1 MIDNND
7 IKDKIKQLDDGRFQN
22 LCNRILYNMGYKNI
36 NPLGSQDT
44 SDRTTP
50 GTPDTFL
57 IYNGEYICVEYT
69 IQQRGIYLKID
80 SDINKCI
87 DEYKKCRINEG
98 KILYFYGSSN
108 LKMNQVKKLSDKCE
122 KNNIKLDIYSID
134 RIANILNYEY
144 PLIAKEFLGIEIDT
158 LQIISVD
165 EFLQQYNS
173 SQFGVKINK
182 QLLFREDEKKEIIE
196 SINSNCITLV
206 AGKSGVG
213 KTHLVLDICIK
224 NKTELEKYQI
234 LCIKNRNVELFNDL
248 RKYIKNDK
256 EYLLIIDDINNINGI
271 EQILYF
277 LAFKNVK
284 IIGTVRDYAKAK
296 VINKINEYEEKTKA
310 LFTIGLI
317 NIGDLKEEQLVE
329 ILKNEK
335 NIKEGIL
342 TNKIL
347 TLSQK
352 NPRLMVMV
360 ADVLLEGNSAKI
372 SKTED
377 IYKLYFKNIIDNIN
391 KANKNIMNVLGI
403 ISILNVI
410 DITNEKHRELINLLN
425 ITVDEFRENMRILNE
440 FEIIDMIDADTAK
453 ISEQCLGNYSIYL
466 ILIENKTISFEDLI
480 KVLFSTYRTRL
491 VETISLLCSIW
502 NDESIIPSLKVAV
515 KNIWKNLELY
525 NINKENFLETFA
537 KILETEVFTYCIE
550 YIENLKENRKE
561 LDFVD
566 INNSKNKQYCDNYVL
581 RLMSQF
587 KYYDRLDD
595 ALTIISSYIAKDSTI
610 ISDAYKLFVYNWQ
623 FQEEIAYNDF
633 SVQIKV
639 INKLKELSNNY
650 RESNINKLMLLIIKE
665 YIKTNG
671 DYAEYQ
677 GKRNLKIVRYNLAE
691 CEQLRKLRNIMLEII
706 KNLWNIYE
714 LKAYASKILYDLY
727 SYSHKENENLKGI
740 ALGDKDIVSSIINSI
755 KCKGLT
761 ADLIIE
767 EIYESYKIYNIP
779 YEKIEYS
786 SKEYKL
792 YKLFTEN
799 YKTSEDKEN
808 REINIKK
815 IVNKI
820 KEDEILEIIETIKFI
835 EKEPLI
841 NTDFRL
847 TSGIACFWRLLFE
860 NCKFNKIKILEECLK
875 NNSVENMP
883 QRIIIDLCIKEYGYN
898 NTKDIIKKYEYNSK
912 FYWMLECY
920 SLIPEELANKAN
932 SQELIEFIWKKVKIH
947 KGYSISW
954 DFLDKYLPINNN
966 IYVEV
971 LKSIYNTYKNDKFE
985 FSLYTSLL
993 FNNYS
998 NNTPQ
1003 KLLKVFNSNYDIL
1016 MDSYILL
1023 HNYEKYN
1030 DYDGTYFKLLIN
1042 IDTEKF
1048 IDKYIKATT
1057 EIRYYFT
1064 YHESNCL
1071 NNIWK
1076 ESKEVINTTLRKAL
1090 EIENKWKRNNI
1101 LKEIFDYTKEI
1112 SSIQEEYLEKLI
1124 FDKISDE
1131 DIIDSIFDI
1140 ISERSE
1146 ECRIKCINQY
1156 LKNNKNLNDFK
1167 KISLEPATFSW
1178 RGSEVPII
1186 ENRIKYY
1193 TKINESIKKL
1203 GIMYIKHNSYIE
1215 EIIDN
1220 LQQRK
1225 KDVIR
1230 REFIED
1236 WL

>member
-22 LCNRILYNMGYKNI
+22 LCNKILYNMGHKNI
-36 NPLGSQDT
+36 NPLGAQDT

-57 IYNGEYICVEYT
+57 IYDDKYICVEYT
-69 IQQRGIYLKID
+69 IQQRGIYSKID
-80 SDINKCI
+80 LDIDKCI
-87 DEYKKCRINEG
+87 DEYKKCKINEG

-108 LKMNQVKKLSDKCE
+108 LKMNQVKNLSDKCE

-173 SQFGVKINK
+173 SKFGVKINK

-248 RKYIKNDK
+248 KKYIKNDK

-277 LAFKNVK
+277 LDFKNVK

-296 VINKINEYEEKTKA
+296 VISKINEYEEKTKTV
-310 LFTIGLI
+310 LTMGLI
-317 NIGDLKEEQLVE
+317 NIGDLKEEQLIE

-335 NIKEGIL
+335 NIKGRIL

-352 NPRLMVMV
+352 NPRLMMMI
-360 ADVLLEGNSAKI
+360 ADVLLEGKPARM

-377 IYKLYFKNIIDNIN
+377 IYKLYFKNTINNIN
-391 KANKNIMNVLGI
+391 KTNKNVMNVLGI

-410 DITNEKHRELINLLN
+410 DITNEKHIELIRLLN
-425 ITVDEFRENMRILNE
+425 ITTDEFRENMKILNE

-453 ISEQCLGNYSIYL
+453 ISEQCLANYSIYL
-466 ILIENKTISFEDLI
+466 ILIENKIINFEELI

-502 NDESIIPSLKVAV
+502 RYESIIPLLEVAV
-515 KNIWKNLELY
+515 KNVWKNLELY
-525 NINKENFLETFA
+525 NINKENYLETFA
-537 KILETEVFTYCIE
+537 RILETEVFTYCME

-561 LDFVD
+561 LDFND
-566 INNSKNKQYCDNYVL
+566 INNSKNKEFCDNYVL
-581 RLMSQF
+581 KLMSQF
-587 KYYDRLDD
+587 RYSDRLDD
-595 ALTIISSYIAKDSTI
+595 ALTIICSYIEKDNTI
-610 ISDAYKLFVYNWQ
+610 ISDVYKLFVNNWQ
-623 FQEEIAYNDF
+623 FQKEISYNDF
-633 SVQIKV
+633 SVPINV
-639 INKLKELSNNY
+639 INKLKDLSNNY
-650 RESNINKLMLLIIKE
+650 KEPNINKLMLLVIKE

-671 DYAEYQ
+671 DYAERSD
-677 GKRNLKIVRYNLAE
+677 KRNLKIIQYNLAE
-691 CEQLRKLRNIMLEII
+691 CEQLRKLRNSMLEII
-706 KNLWNIYE
+706 KNLWNINE
-714 LKAYASKILYDLY
+714 LKVYVSKILYDLY
-727 SYSHKENENLKGI
+727 SYSYKENENLKEI
-740 ALGDKDIVSSIINSI
+740 VLGDKDIVSSIIDCI
-755 KCKGLT
+755 KCNGLT
-761 ADLIIE
+761 SDLIIE

-779 YEKIEYS
+779 YEKIEYF
-786 SKEYKL
+786 SKEYEL
-792 YKLFTEN
+792 YRLFTAN
-799 YKTSEDKEN
+799 YKISEDEEN

-815 IVNKI
+815 FINKI
-820 KEDEILEIIETIKFI
+820 KEDEILEIIETIKLI
-835 EKEPLI
+835 QKEELV
-841 NTDFRL
+841 NTNYRL

-860 NCKFNKIKILEECLK
+860 NCKINKINILAECLK
-875 NNSVENMP
+875 NNVVENMP
-883 QRIIIDLCIKEYGYN
+883 ERIIIDLCIKEYGYN

-912 FYWMLECY
+912 FYWILECY
-920 SLIPEELANKAN
+920 SLIPEELVNKEN
-932 SQELIEFIWKKVKIH
+932 NQELIEFISKKIKIY
-947 KGYSISW
+947 KGYSVSW
-954 DFLDKYLPINNN
+954 DFLDKYLLINNN
-966 IYVEV
+966 IYTEV
-971 LKSIYNTYKNDKFE
+971 LRAIYDIYKDDKFE

-993 FNNYS
+993 FNKYS

-1003 KLLKVFNSNYDIL
+1003 KLLKVFNSDYDIL

-1023 HNYEKYN
+1023 HSYKEYN
-1030 DYDGTYFKLLIN
+1030 DYDGTYFRLLIS

-1057 EIRYYFT
+1057 KRKSYFT
-1064 YHESNCL
+1064 HNEGNYL

-1076 ESKEVINTTLRKAL
+1076 ESEKIINITLKKVL
-1090 EIENKWKRNNI
+1090 KIENKWKRNKI
-1101 LKEIFDYTKEI
+1101 LKEIFDYQEEI
-1112 SSIQEEYLEKLI
+1112 SSIQEEYLEELI
-1124 FDKISDE
+1124 LDKISDE
-1131 DIIDSIFDI
+1131 HIIEILFDI
-1140 ISERSE
+1140 ISKRSE
-1146 ECRIKCINQY
+1146 ECRIKCINKY

-1167 KISLEPATFSW
+1167 KISLESMTFSW
-1178 RGSEVPII
+1178 SGSEVPLI
-1186 ENRIKYY
+1186 EKRIKYY
-1193 TKINESIKKL
+1193 TRLNESIKKL
-1203 GIMYIKHNSYIE
+1203 GIIYIRHNAYIE
-1215 EIIDN
+1215 EIIDGLHQN
-1220 LQQRK
+1220 K
-1225 KDVIR
+1225 KAVLR
-1230 REFIED
+1230 REFIEE
-1236 WL
+1236 WI

>member
-69 IQQRGIYLKID
+69 IQQRGIYSKID

-248 RKYIKNDK
+248 KKYIKNDK

-277 LAFKNVK
+277 LDFKNVK

-296 VINKINEYEEKTKA
+296 VISKINEYEEKTKT
-310 LFTIGLI
+310 LLTMGLI
-317 NIGDLKEEQLVE
+317 NIGDLKEEQLIE
-329 ILKNEK
+329 ILKSEK

-352 NPRLMVMV
+352 NPRLMMMV
-360 ADVLLEGNSAKI
+360 EDVLLEGKSAKI

-377 IYKLYFKNIIDNIN
+377 IYKLYFKNIINNIN
-391 KANKNIMNVLGI
+391 KTNKNVMNVLGI

-425 ITVDEFRENMRILNE
+425 ITVDEFKENMKILNE

-453 ISEQCLGNYSIYL
+453 ISEQCLANYSIYL
-466 ILIENKTISFEDLI
+466 ILIENKIISFEDLI

-502 NDESIIPSLKVAV
+502 SNESIIPLLKVAV
-515 KNIWKNLELY
+515 KNIWKNLDVY
-525 NINKENFLETFA
+525 NINKENYLETFA

-561 LDFVD
+561 LDFDD
-566 INNSKNKQYCDNYVL
+566 INNSKDKQFCDNYIL
-581 RLMSQF
+581 KLMSQF
-587 KYYDRLDD
+587 KYSNRLDE
-595 ALTIISSYIAKDSTI
+595 ALTIICLYIAKDNAI

-623 FQEEIAYNDF
+623 FQEEISYNDF
-633 SVQIKV
+633 SVPIKV

-650 RESNINKLMLLIIKE
+650 KELNINKLMLSIIKE
-665 YIKTNG
+665 YIKTDG
-671 DYAEYQ
+671 DYAEYRD
-677 GKRNLKIVRYNLAE
+677 KRNLKIVRYNLAE
-691 CEQLRKLRNIMLEII
+691 CEQLRKLRNMMLEII
-706 KNLWNIYE
+706 KNLWNINE

-727 SYSHKENENLKGI
+727 SYSHKENENLKEI
-740 ALGDKDIVSSIINSI
+740 VLGDKDIVSSIINYI

-779 YEKIEYS
+779 YEKIEYF

-799 YKTSEDKEN
+799 YKILEDEEN
-808 REINIKK
+808 REVNIKK
-815 IVNKI
+815 FVNEI
-820 KEDEILEIIETIKFI
+820 KENEILEIIEKIKLI

-841 NTDFRL
+841 NTDYRL

-875 NNSVENMP
+875 NNIVENMQ

-920 SLIPEELANKAN
+920 SLIPAELVNKAN
-932 SQELIEFIWKKVKIH
+932 NQELIEFISKKVKMH
-947 KGYSISW
+947 KGYSVSW
-954 DFLDKYLPINNN
+954 EFLDKYLPINNN
-966 IYVEV
+966 IYAEV
-971 LKSIYNTYKNDKFE
+971 LKSMYDTYKNDKFE

-1057 EIRYYFT
+1057 EIRSYFT